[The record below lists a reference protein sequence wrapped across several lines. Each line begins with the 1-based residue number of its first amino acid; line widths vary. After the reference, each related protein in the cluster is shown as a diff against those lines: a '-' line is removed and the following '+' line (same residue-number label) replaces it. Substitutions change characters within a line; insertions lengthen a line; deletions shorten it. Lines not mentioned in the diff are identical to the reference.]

1 VIFLGETEK
10 LKLRVLGVSCA
21 TCIIPIRRTLEKT
34 EGIKSIGSNYLTENI
49 FVEYD
54 SKIIGE
60 KEIIKRIDGVGYQSI
75 SIR

>member
-1 VIFLGETEK
+1 MIFLRGTEK

-21 TCIIPIRRTLEKT
+21 TCIIPIRRVLERT
-34 EGIKSIGSNYLTENI
+34 EGVRSIGSNYLTEHI

-54 SKIIGE
+54 PKITSE
-60 KEIIKRIDGVGYQSI
+60 KEIIKVIDSVGYQSI

>member
-60 KEIIKRIDGVGYQSI
+60 KEIIKVIDGVGYQSI